1 MAAAGLARGGPGS
14 STRQAGRAAGESRAG
29 CAVPASSRISSSK
42 LIISSACARE
52 VRMGKFSRVFA
63 ADVVAAWA
71 LALVGFNQF

>member
-42 LIISSACARE
+42 LIISSACARD
-52 VRMGKFSRVFA
+52 VRMGEISLR
-63 ADVVAAWA
+63 
-71 LALVGFNQF
+71 GGRRR